1 MVGASKS
8 VATGIES
15 LNKLIA
21 EAMKAHQNAVV
32 RLAELPGLGIDSA
45 HQIIA
50 EIGPYAAAFP
60 SAAQLAS
67 WVGVCPG
74 RQESGGVSNSDRSAK
89 GNRSMRRLLNQLA
102 HAAVRKEDCQLQIVF
117 RRLSARLGYAKAVR
131 AIAHRLCRLI
141 WKFFTRGFLT

>member
-32 RLAELPGLGIDSA
+32 RLAEVPGLGIDSA

-89 GNRSMRRLLNQLA
+89 GKRSYGFISSPIGGFQSRA
-102 HAAVRKEDCQLQIVF
+102 STAVHD
-117 RRLSARLGYAKAVR
+117 GVR
-131 AIAHRLCRLI
+131 
-141 WKFFTRGFLT
+141 